1 VGGVISLILP
11 RPLSANRYWASRVV
25 QVKGKPMPVVYVT
38 KEAKDYRKTV
48 AAIAAGCGI
57 VQPLPGRVAI
67 EIDLYPHRPLD
78 FKARQRKLGP
88 VWDDSVQSIDLDNA
102 NKVLLD
108 SLKGIA
114 FEDDAWVRRLVS
126 QRMEPDDEG
135 ERVVVRIEQMQ
146 VVQPQLAL
154 LGEAA

>member
-1 VGGVISLILP
+1 MIRLILP
-11 RPLSANRYWASRVV
+11 RPLSANKYWR
-25 QVKGKPMPVVYVT
+25 PVRIGQHITIVPT

-48 AAIAAGCGI
+48 AAIAAGLGI
-57 VQPLPGRVAI
+57 VTPLTGRVAI

-78 FKARQRKLGP
+78 FKTRQRKLGP
-88 VWDDSVQSIDLDNA
+88 AWDDSVQSIDLDNA

-114 FEDDAWVRRLVS
+114 FEDDVWVRRLVS

-135 ERVVVRIEQMQ
+135 ERVVVRIEQIR
-146 VVQPQLAL
+146 VAQPQMAL

>member
-1 VGGVISLILP
+1 VIRLILP
-11 RPLSANRYWASRVV
+11 RPLSANKYWR
-25 QVKGKPMPVVYVT
+25 PVRIGQHITIVPT

-48 AAIAAGCGI
+48 AAIATGLGI
-57 VQPLPGRVAI
+57 VTPLLGRVAI
-67 EIDLYPHRPLD
+67 EIDMYPHRPLD
-78 FKARQRKLGP
+78 FKTRQRKLGP
-88 VWDDSVQSIDLDNA
+88 AWDDSVQSIDLDNA

-114 FEDDAWVRRLVS
+114 FEDDVWVRRLVS

-135 ERVVVRIEQMQ
+135 ERVVVRIEQIR
-146 VVQPQLAL
+146 VAQPQMAL